1 MHGMSLKT
9 RRSVGSTAAASVAT
23 ELANSALLAA
33 GAVLDQPAIVGPDQT
48 WTWRQVH
55 QASIEFS
62 KRLRHATAVCNLCT
76 SRATFLVTWLAAL
89 RSHTL
94 LVLPPSGGDADL
106 AGVLRSTSD
115 PVIVADGS
123 QPIHQSWRSSAEC
136 LICPP
141 IRQRSEA
148 STEDLAWQP
157 DWDCTAI
164 LLYTSGS
171 TRAPEPQA
179 KTLLHLARGA
189 QVLGERM
196 AREIA
201 GGLTAVRRI
210 ACSVPPQHM
219 FGIEASV
226 MLSLVHAIPV
236 QEGRPL
242 LPADVQQALRGS
254 PGTAWVATPL
264 HLRGLVQSGEV
275 LSDCSVVL
283 ASTMPLTQQLARQAE
298 DLIGAPVLE
307 IYGST
312 ETGVLAMRR
321 PAREAAWEP
330 VSGVRVECVSD
341 GTMAYGSH
349 FQSPARVADQ
359 IEIDTPASFRLLGR
373 SSDMI
378 KIGGRRASLAG
389 LNLLLQDL
397 PGLEDGVLYLPTTTN
412 PTERL
417 CLIYCGPA
425 LDRADVERW
434 LRTRVDPAFLP
445 RTFIRVD
452 KLPRSESG
460 KLPRHALDAL
470 FAARQRGAKPPATGG
485 KT

>member
-1 MHGMSLKT
+1 
-9 RRSVGSTAAASVAT
+9 
-23 ELANSALLAA
+23 
-33 GAVLDQPAIVGPDQT
+33 
-48 WTWRQVH
+48 
-55 QASIEFS
+55 
-62 KRLRHATAVCNLCT
+62 
-76 SRATFLVTWLAAL
+76 
-89 RSHTL
+89 
-94 LVLPPSGGDADL
+94 
-106 AGVLRSTSD
+106 
-115 PVIVADGS
+115 
-123 QPIHQSWRSSAEC
+123 
-136 LICPP
+136 
-141 IRQRSEA
+141 
-148 STEDLAWQP
+148 
-157 DWDCTAI
+157 
-164 LLYTSGS
+164 
-171 TRAPEPQA
+171 
-179 KTLLHLARGA
+179 
-189 QVLGERM
+189 M

-298 DLIGAPVLE
+298 DLVGAPVLE

-330 VSGVRVECVSD
+330 VSGVRVESVSD
-341 GTMAYGSH
+341 GTLAYGSH

-373 SSDMI
+373 STDMI